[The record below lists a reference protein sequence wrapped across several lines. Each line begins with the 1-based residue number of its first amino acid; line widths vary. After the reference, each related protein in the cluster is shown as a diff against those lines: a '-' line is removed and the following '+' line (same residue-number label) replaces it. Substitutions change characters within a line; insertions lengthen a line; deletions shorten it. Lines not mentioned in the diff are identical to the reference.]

1 MISEPHPGVRQMLR
15 RMVARL
21 GHEPFTAASPPTP
34 AQLRSADVL
43 LLEPMAPAGVSL
55 ARTARAA
62 NPAVAIVCSGIP
74 APLLELSQLEPNLA
88 AIVERPLRIE
98 QLDGAIRRALQH
110 SNSLSIAGAEG
121 GHNRATARLARQRMA
136 QPTAAASH
144 APASTR
150 PHPQA
155 APWPYPATP

>member
-1 MISEPHPGVRQMLR
+1 MISEPHPGVRQMLK

-21 GHEPFTAASPPTP
+21 GHEPVTAGSRPTP

-43 LLEPMAPAGVSL
+43 LLEPVAPAGVSL

-62 NPAVAIVCSGIP
+62 HPAVAIVCSGIP

-98 QLDGAIRRALQH
+98 QLDGAIRRALLH
-110 SNSLSIAGAEG
+110 SDNLSMSVAVAEG
-121 GHNRATARLARQRMA
+121 GQQSYRAA
-136 QPTAAASH
+136 
-144 APASTR
+144 
-150 PHPQA
+150 
-155 APWPYPATP
+155 